1 MLFTFS
7 VDSFIPRSFVLI
19 FQKGWV
25 LQNVKKN
32 KKKMKKTGCP
42 CLFVHGSVFKCL
54 VFVSPLSGLALSSLS
69 LSLYASSRVRLYI
82 LFSVL
87 FFSFFKL
94 PLLLLFFAPQKQ
106 NNFFSI
112 LSIHSSIFLL
122 SIMLAGDLVWSSG
135 SVWALGTGAGL
146 GSRRGEGSLSAS
158 LSLLASGNKFECR
171 LSIN

>member
-1 MLFTFS
+1 MYTVRSLNVWSLF
-7 VDSFIPRSFVLI
+7 PRSLVL
-19 FQKGWV
+19 
-25 LQNVKKN
+25 L
-32 KKKMKKTGCP
+32 
-42 CLFVHGSVFKCL
+42 
-54 VFVSPLSGLALSSLS
+54 SPLSLV

-146 GSRRGEGSLSAS
+146 GSRRGEGSLSVS
-158 LSLLASGNKFECR
+158 LC
-171 LSIN
+171 IW